1 MIETECEIVSLLLYY
16 YILLLLL
23 LLFQSGERGY
33 LEGLA
38 SRYAD
43 LFNTHYGDVLEH
55 LEDLRRRE
63 WEDMSP
69 RIRVLVGTTPGTPPS
84 EAYSPV
90 TSGPVGGVVG
100 QHTPQVSDI
109 VFQDNT
115 PNWNSTFLG
124 CD

>member
-1 MIETECEIVSLLLYY
+1 
-16 YILLLLL
+16 
-23 LLFQSGERGY
+23 

-63 WEDMSP
+63 WEEMSP

-84 EAYSPV
+84 EAYSPI
-90 TSGPVGGVVG
+90 TSGPVGGVIG
-100 QHTPQVSDI
+100 HHTSQVSEIDWTVYGLTLRLPEI
-109 VFQDNT
+109 RHFRNG
-115 PNWNSTFLG
+115 FLK
-124 CD
+124 CKWCET

>member
-1 MIETECEIVSLLLYY
+1 MIGTECEAVSYLYFIFY
-16 YILLLLL
+16 
-23 LLFQSGERGY
+23 FQSGERGY

-69 RIRVLVGTTPGTPPS
+69 RIRVLVGTTLGTPPS
-84 EAYSPV
+84 EAYASV
-90 TSGPVGGVVG
+90 TSGPVGSIIG
-100 QHTPQVSDI
+100 QHTPQVSCSEA
-109 VFQDNT
+109 VQRRKYGLT
-115 PNWNSTFLG
+115 HRSLK
-124 CD
+124 

>member
-1 MIETECEIVSLLLYY
+1 M
-16 YILLLLL
+16 
-23 LLFQSGERGY
+23 
-33 LEGLA
+33 EGLA

-100 QHTPQVSDI
+100 QHTPQVSEIMPDG
-109 VFQDNT
+109 VRFNPSVARNKTFQKR
-115 PNWNSTFLG
+115 FLK
-124 CD
+124 CKWCET

>member
-1 MIETECEIVSLLLYY
+1 M
-16 YILLLLL
+16 
-23 LLFQSGERGY
+23 
-33 LEGLA
+33 EGLA

-109 VFQDNT
+109 VWTVYGLTLRLPEKRHFSNEFE
-115 PNWNSTFLG
+115 SALV
-124 CD
+124 

>member
-1 MIETECEIVSLLLYY
+1 M
-16 YILLLLL
+16 
-23 LLFQSGERGY
+23 
-33 LEGLA
+33 EGLA

-55 LEDLRRRE
+55 LDDLRRRE

-90 TSGPVGGVVG
+90 TSGPIGGVIG
-100 QHTPQVSDI
+100 QHTPQVSEM
-109 VFQDNT
+109 VFRVWTVYGLTLRLPEIRHFRNG
-115 PNWNSTFLG
+115 F
-124 CD
+124 